1 MKAIVALLKSLP
13 LQPENVE
20 SDITEAKSSLF
31 LKYVVFGQFLFNFFQ
46 CFLVIWKFLVLG
58 EEFLEERENVFKM
71 LPIHGYQ
78 CPYYSPSTPNF

>member
-46 CFLVIWKFLVLG
+46 CFCSY
-58 EEFLEERENVFKM
+58 LEISGIGRGV
-71 LPIHGYQ
+71 
-78 CPYYSPSTPNF
+78 S